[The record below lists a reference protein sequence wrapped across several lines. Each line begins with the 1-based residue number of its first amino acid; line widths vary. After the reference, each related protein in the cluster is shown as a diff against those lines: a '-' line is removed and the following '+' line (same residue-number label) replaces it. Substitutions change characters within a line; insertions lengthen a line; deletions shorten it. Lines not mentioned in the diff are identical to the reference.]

1 MAFTVRIKCAS
12 TLTSETWSVDSW
24 KQKHYTDVL
33 GSKESAYHACGTDL
47 RTGDAPDFELV
58 DNVMYITVKFNNE
71 SDYHAN
77 GVKRATF
84 CSDNSITLPYDVT
97 LMATSED

>member
-33 GSKESAYHACGTDL
+33 GSNESGYHACGSGY
-47 RTGDAPDFELV
+47 RTSDAPTFELV

-77 GVKRATF
+77 GVKRASF
-84 CSDNSITLPYDVT
+84 LSDLSITLPYNVT
-97 LMATSED
+97 LMSTSED